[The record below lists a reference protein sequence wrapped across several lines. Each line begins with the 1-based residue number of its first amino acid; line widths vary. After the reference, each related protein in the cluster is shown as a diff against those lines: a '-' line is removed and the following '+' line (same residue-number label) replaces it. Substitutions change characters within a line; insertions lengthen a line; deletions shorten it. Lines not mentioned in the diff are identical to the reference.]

1 MKQTFDTDDIIFG
14 ILKNSPIEK
23 EITGGIYVLGER
35 PDNSEAEDIVV
46 NTIDLTQDCKPQ
58 LGVSN
63 VNIYASDIDVKIN
76 KKPQKKASRK
86 RLRELSTQVLEALRA
101 AKVEGLAFVVKNQT
115 TIKEQALAQH
125 YVNIRIEW
133 SIH

>member
-1 MKQTFDTDDIIFG
+1 MKQTFDTDNIIFA
-14 ILKNSPIEK
+14 ILKASQVAKNV
-23 EITGGIYVLGER
+23 TGGIYVQGER
-35 PDNSEAEDIVV
+35 PDNSEDEDIVV

-63 VNIYASDIDVKIN
+63 VNIHVSDKDVKIN
-76 KKPQKKASRK
+76 KKPQKKANRK
-86 RLRELSTQVLEALRA
+86 RLQELTTQVLEALRA

-115 TIKEQALAQH
+115 TIKEQALSQH